1 MIKNGRTFR
10 NDAKIVRRG
19 LKEFNKLMPGQ
30 MKHIY
35 LRSFLMTLIS
45 YVPVVLS
52 AIIIDELLTKQRM
65 NWLILYSVL
74 GSIFVLLLSVVKIA
88 EDKKIAVGYSHLFSG
103 HEIGLTNRS
112 YELEYE
118 LLENTEVRELRD
130 RVSGSIN
137 VSGAGMASLYWDMDI
152 LATNGCSVCI
162 AFILC
167 ARFLADIIRCDFS
180 ENGSLSTSF
189 GIILGMIALIMI
201 CSMVSCKMTSKKF
214 DANYDVFVDGSKYNR
229 YGEFYTID
237 YLSNEDAALDTRIFG
252 QKDLIIQETK
262 DKCYS
267 KFAEGKKKE
276 MRAANKYD
284 GIRLFCSCLC
294 GCVVYLAIS
303 EQAMKGVVSAGGIVM
318 IYSAVTML
326 INALSDIAQI
336 ITDLRNNN
344 LHLLN
349 YFEYIDLKNANDRN
363 GCGEQIPESV
373 HEIAFRNVSFRYPGT
388 EDYVLENVNLTIKQE
403 EKIALVGENGSGK
416 TTMVKLLCRLY
427 KPTEGK
433 ICINGKDINE
443 FGFDEYIKLISTV
456 FQDFSLFCLS
466 VAENIAIS
474 KEYDEKEIWS
484 CIQKVGLEEKI
495 KSYDLGIQQ
504 PLFNGFD
511 ENGVEMSG
519 GEEQRLAIARAI
531 YKKSEIMVLDEP
543 TSALDPI
550 TESEIYKTFAEITKG
565 KVSIF
570 ISHRLSSCKMADRIV
585 VFDKGCKIQEGTHEA
600 LLQDKD
606 NKYAEMWNA
615 QAQYYQ

>member
-10 NDAKIVRRG
+10 NDVKIVRRG

-35 LRSFLMTLIS
+35 LRSFLMTLIL
-45 YVPVVLS
+45 YIPVVLS
-52 AIIIDELLTKQRM
+52 AIIIDELLTIQRM

-74 GSIFVLLLSVVKIA
+74 GSVFVLLLSIVKIA

-118 LLENTEVRELRD
+118 LLENTEVIELRD

-152 LATNGCSVCI
+152 LVTNGCSVCI
-162 AFILC
+162 AIILC
-167 ARFLADIIRCDFS
+167 SSFLKDIIRWDFS
-180 ENGSLSTSF
+180 VNGSLSTSF
-189 GIILGMIALIMI
+189 GIILGILTLIII

-214 DANYDVFVDGSKYNR
+214 DANYDVFVDGAKYNR

-252 QKDLIIQETK
+252 QKDLIIQEAK

-267 KFAEGKKKE
+267 KFAEGKRKE
-276 MRAANKYD
+276 MRATNKYD
-284 GIRLFCSCLC
+284 GIRLFCSYLC

-303 EQAMKGVVSAGGIVM
+303 EQAMKGVVSAGSIVM

-349 YFEYIDLKNANDRN
+349 YFAYIDLKNANDN
-363 GCGEQIPESV
+363 NKYGEQIPESV
-373 HEIAFRNVSFRYPGT
+373 HEIAFRNLSFQYPGT
-388 EDYVLENVNLTIKQE
+388 EDYVLKNVNLTIKQD

-416 TTMVKLLCRLY
+416 TTIIKLLCRLY
-427 KPTEGK
+427 KPTEGE
-433 ICINGKDINE
+433 ICINGKNINE

-456 FQDFSLFCLS
+456 FQDFSLFS
-466 VAENIAIS
+466 FTVAENIAIS

-504 PLFNGFD
+504 SLFNEFD
-511 ENGVEMSG
+511 ESGVEMSG
-519 GEEQRLAIARAI
+519 GEEQRLAIARSI

-550 TESEIYKTFAEITKG
+550 TESEIYKKFAEITKG
-565 KVSIF
+565 KVTLF
-570 ISHRLSSCKMADRIV
+570 ISHRLSSCKMADRIM
-585 VFDKGCKIQEGTHEA
+585 VFDKGSKIQEGTHEA